1 MLNTLVHN
9 QLVDKGSQSVLYNPT
24 LVFVYVYVGT
34 LVFGKG
40 SIISPER
47 FVDIHFVR

>member
-24 LVFVYVYVGT
+24 VVYT
-34 LVFGKG
+34 H
-40 SIISPER
+40 SISFDGDKVSQFAVNFI
-47 FVDIHFVR
+47 